1 MNYRFIGKTCG
12 LTAGS
17 ALMALIAGGVAAIG
31 LSAPG
36 LSEAGNARGHLYSTA
51 AVNRFCKGAQRIIA
65 TTELEA
71 TNVIW
76 DDLGVAGIPFPPPG
90 TPSTGFIGSDAL
102 PYDGAEDLPLTT
114 QQFVG
119 YGLDDK
125 GKDYPQ
131 TVMCKMKSWD
141 ALDFYYPGA
150 ASAGADCAT
159 VNANTGAAVIES
171 LTNDNQEPQV
181 ITEIVYDN
189 WVTFTG
195 QQWTDSSPAPSA
207 YISNADGK
215 LHVVGKQLYVER
227 TNPSPFVPANKKGV
241 DYCQVIA
248 PEYLREVIVGNIQA
262 PTCDAPPVYNPPIF
276 GPPEAPKPWACANP

>member
-1 MNYRFIGKTCG
+1 MNSQSACAQPSLSVATAVRRNRAASMR
-12 LTAGS
+12 AGS
-17 ALMALIAGGVAAIG
+17 RKLRRSSHRVLPILLAI
-31 LSAPG
+31 L
-36 LSEAGNARGHLYSTA
+36 
-51 AVNRFCKGAQRIIA
+51 
-65 TTELEA
+65 
-71 TNVIW
+71 
-76 DDLGVAGIPFPPPG
+76 
-90 TPSTGFIGSDAL
+90 TP
-102 PYDGAEDLPLTT
+102 EELPLTT

-159 VNANTGAAVIES
+159 VNADTGAAVIES
-171 LTNDNQEPQV
+171 LTNNNQEPQL

-195 QQWTDSSPAPSA
+195 QQWTDSAPAPSA

-215 LHVVGKQLYVER
+215 LHAVGKQLYVER
-227 TNPSPFVPANKKGV
+227 TNPSPFVPANKKGM
-241 DYCQVIA
+241 DNCQVIA

-262 PTCDAPPVYNPPIF
+262 PTCDAPPVYSPPIF